1 MSKGA
6 QIKIVGGIFAPA
18 NGWIDNSRDP
28 SAAYTPV
35 IVTVKKGGG
44 GKKEKSTKVL
54 HENYVLRTELKEPTN
69 YEEAI
74 FDQLPDIDILMN
86 KMVKKMAE
94 CELVSANGQQGKNL
108 TTIFLTRL
116 ELAIAR
122 QSTKG
127 AKGKWRRIKFN

>member
-35 IVTVKKGGG
+35 IVTVTKGRS
-44 GKKEKSTKVL
+44 KQEKATKVL
-54 HENYVLRTELKEPTN
+54 HENYVLQTELKKPTD

-74 FDQLPDIDILMN
+74 FDQLSDIDILMS
-86 KMVKKMAE
+86 KMVKKLAE
-94 CELVSANGQQGKNL
+94 CELVAANGQSAKNL
-108 TTIFLTRL
+108 TAIFLGRL
-116 ELAIAR
+116 EKAIAR